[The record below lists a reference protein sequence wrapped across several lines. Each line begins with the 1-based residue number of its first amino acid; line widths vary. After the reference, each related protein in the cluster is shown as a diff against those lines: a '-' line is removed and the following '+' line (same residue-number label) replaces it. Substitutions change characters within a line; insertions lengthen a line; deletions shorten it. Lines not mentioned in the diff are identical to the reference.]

1 MNLLDKVNYWIELAE
16 YDLETAKVMLKSK
29 RLLYVGFMCHQAIEK
44 ITKGYF
50 EKYKATS
57 APYTH
62 NISKISKEAGLYD
75 FFNDEQLDLIDLLDP
90 MNVGTRYPQDK
101 AKLEKSLTE
110 EKCKV
115 ILQETEVLLEWIKNK
130 L

>member
-1 MNLLDKVNYWIELAE
+1 MDKVNYWVELAE

-29 RLLYVGFMCHQAIEK
+29 RLLYVGFMCHQTIEK

-50 EKYKATS
+50 EKYKGTS

-75 FFNDEQLDLIDLLDP
+75 SFTDEQLDLIDLLDP

>member
-1 MNLLDKVNYWIELAE
+1 MVLDKVNYWIELSE
-16 YDLETAKVMLKSK
+16 YDLETAKVMLTSK
-29 RLLYVGFMCHQAIEK
+29 RFLYVGFMCHQAIEK
-44 ITKGYF
+44 VTKGYF
-50 EKYKATS
+50 EKHKGIQ

-62 NISKISKEAGLYD
+62 NISKLSKEAGLYD
-75 FFNDEQLDLIDLLDP
+75 SFSEKQLDLIDLLDP

-110 EKCKV
+110 EKCKN
-115 ILQETEVLLEWIKNK
+115 ILVETEVLLEWIKNK

>member
-1 MNLLDKVNYWIELAE
+1 MDKVSYWVELAE
-16 YDLETAKVMLKSK
+16 YDLETAKVMLKNK
-29 RLLYVGFMCHQAIEK
+29 RLLYVGFMCHQTIEK

-50 EKYKATS
+50 EKYKNTS

-62 NISKISKEAGLYD
+62 NISRISKETDLYD
-75 FFNDEQLDLIDLLDP
+75 SFNDEQLDLIDLLDP

-110 EKCKV
+110 EKCKK
-115 ILQETEVLLEWIKNK
+115 ILKETEVLLEWIKNK

>member
-1 MNLLDKVNYWIELAE
+1 MDKVNYWVELAE
-16 YDLETAKVMLKSK
+16 YDLETAKVILKSK
-29 RLLYVGFMCHQAIEK
+29 RLLYVGFMCHQTIEK

-50 EKYKATS
+50 EKYKGTS

-75 FFNDEQLDLIDLLDP
+75 SFTDEQLDLIDLLDP

>member
-1 MNLLDKVNYWIELAE
+1 MDKVNYWVELAE

-29 RLLYVGFMCHQAIEK
+29 RLLYVGFMCHQTIEK

-50 EKYKATS
+50 EKYKCTS

-75 FFNDEQLDLIDLLDP
+75 SFTDEQLDLIDLLDP

>member
-1 MNLLDKVNYWIELAE
+1 MNLLDKVSYWVELAE
-16 YDLETAKVMLKSK
+16 YDLETAKVMLKNK
-29 RLLYVGFMCHQAIEK
+29 RLLYVGFMCHQTIEK

-50 EKYKATS
+50 EKYKNSS

-75 FFNDEQLDLIDLLDP
+75 SFNDEQLDLIDLLDP

-110 EKCKV
+110 EKCKK
-115 ILQETEVLLEWIKNK
+115 ILEETEVLLEWIKNK